1 MKSAA
6 LPVTIGLSA
15 RARMMALLQI
25 LGRDPR
31 VRDDHFIDMSALD
44 LLDRFFLLAVLLG
57 FVVLLAILMQAM
69 VSLDRLAFRLLH
81 LGSAVL
87 ELLDEALVRLL
98 TMLAFGVFLRT
109 RLPLFSIRHP
119 FESPVRER
127 SPPSEAQAKGQRLPP
142 GSGSG

>member
-15 RARMMALLQI
+15 RALMMTLLQI

-31 VRDDHFIDMSALD
+31 MRDDHFIDVSALD
-44 LLDRFFLLAVLLG
+44 FLDRFFLLAVLLG

-69 VSLDRLAFRLLH
+69 VSLDRLAFRQFH
-81 LGSAVL
+81 LWGAVL
-87 ELLDEALVRLL
+87 ELLDEALVRLR

-109 RLPLFSIRHP
+109 RLPLFPICHP
-119 FESPVRER
+119 FESPVRE
-127 SPPSEAQAKGQRLPP
+127 
-142 GSGSG
+142 